1 MATPKWFDA
10 NAYMQNK
17 LAQLKAQE
25 PDAGWTLDNLYDAFR
40 DAGFVGVEGQYEH
53 FVKFGAAEEVAPN
66 AYFDADEYYAAK
78 AKQYYEEELKQEFTG
93 SEEQIAT
100 VKAMIKDAGMNA
112 WTHYQQFGSAEG
124 VNPSN
129 AFDASDYCAAKA
141 AAMIKAGQKAP
152 DGTDWTAEKIAKAID
167 DAGMSVLEHYLTYA
181 GTGEG
186 EVAAGSTYPVSG
198 DEQVVLPNPGETFT
212 LTAGVDNLVGTA
224 GDDIFSA
231 VNDDA
236 DKPVLGAF
244 DSIDGGAGND
254 TLNITDTATAAGEF
268 SFPADFSMKSVE
280 NVTIATTRAINID
293 LSANADV
300 VSIKGDA
307 RGSETSTV
315 TASGNTDVA
324 LTVAKTAKATVN
336 GGKAVSVTAGTGA
349 TSVTGDSLTSVTIK
363 GGGAATIDNTAADTM
378 HTSAKGTTLT
388 SVVLDGVDGNSTI
401 KGEGLTDVTVKG
413 VTNVSRTVTIT
424 NAKEDHSLT
433 VHVDGTGYM
442 ADGTEAQTTFADAKA
457 MSMTVEASGEKSSL
471 SLSGSN
477 ALENLTITGDA
488 ALKLKADALAALKA
502 INGSAA
508 NGALT
513 LGALNKATV
522 DVQTGSGNDSF
533 TIKATDKVTVDAGA
547 GNDVVTLGA
556 AIAAGSSIDLGA
568 GDDTLLSASG
578 SVAASTKDAT
588 TVIDGGDGFDSVSAS
603 LINAGNAAQFHNFEA
618 LDLTANVTGVDF
630 ALLTN
635 SAIEAL
641 TLSGNNAAASIKN
654 VAAGVDL
661 RVSGNNGNMT
671 TIIVKDAASGDAD
684 AFSVTLNETADAVAT
699 AKLTVNGIENLT
711 VEATG
716 AGDGDNTLQVT
727 DNALQT
733 LTISGSQDLSLTFS
747 GTNGAAVNLIDGSAA
762 TGDLTINTAN
772 VTADDKLGL
781 TVKTGSGDDTITLGD
796 KASVDAG
803 AGDDTIIS
811 SAQGGTFTG
820 GDGKDI
826 FDVKSAK
833 GSDNM
838 VTITDFVAG
847 TDKLT
852 FVAQGTTTTFKE
864 ADVSSANS
872 LEAALKIAATGDGS
886 TNGILSW
893 FQFSGNT
900 YIVQDLSTEATFQN
914 ADIVVKLVGA
924 HNLSSMTV
932 ADFNFA
938 S

>member
-1 MATPKWFDA
+1 MEKWFDSTV
-10 NAYMQNK
+10 YMQNK
-17 LAQLKAQE
+17 LAQMQATDPAYTMTQLVA
-25 PDAGWTLDNLYDAFR
+25 DFAA
-40 DAGFVGVEGQYEH
+40 AGFVGEEGYFNH
-53 FVKFGAAEEVAPN
+53 FMQFGAAEEVAPN
-66 AYFDADEYYAAK
+66 AHFNADEYYAAK
-78 AKQYYEEELKQEFTG
+78 AAQFYGDKFDG
-93 SEEQIAT
+93 SEFQIAQ
-100 VKAMIKDAGMNA
+100 VKALINQAGFNA

-141 AAMIKAGQKAP
+141 EAMNTAGQKDP
-152 DGTDWTAEKIAKAID
+152 DGNDWTAESIAKAID

-212 LTAGVDNLVGTA
+212 LTTGVDNLVGTA
-224 GDDIFSA
+224 GDDVFSA
-231 VNDDA
+231 VTDA
-236 DKPVLGAF
+236 AGESVLGAF

-254 TLNITDTATAAGEF
+254 TLNITDTATAAAGNF

-280 NVTIATTRAINID
+280 NVTIATTGAIDID
-293 LSANADV
+293 LSDNADV

-307 RGSETSTV
+307 RGTANSTV

-324 LTVAKTAKATVN
+324 LTVAGAATATVN

-388 SVVLDGVDGNSTI
+388 SVVLDGVNGNSAI

-413 VTNVSRTVTIT
+413 ASSASRTVTIT

-433 VHVDGTGYM
+433 VHVDGTGYQ
-442 ADGTEAQTTFADAKA
+442 ANGTEAQTIIVDANA
-457 MSMTVEASGEKSSL
+457 TSMTVEASGEKSSL
-471 SLSGSN
+471 ALTGS
-477 ALENLTITGDA
+477 AKLENLTITGDA
-488 ALKLKADALAALKA
+488 ALTLKANNLNSLKT
-502 INGSAA
+502 IDGSAA
-508 NGALT
+508 NGALI
-513 LGALNKATV
+513 LGDLNAATV

-533 TIKATDKVTVDAGA
+533 TINATKKVTVDAGA
-547 GNDVVTLGA
+547 GNDVVTLGD

-568 GDDTLLSASG
+568 GDDTLLSDSG

-618 LDLTANVTGVDF
+618 LDLTAAVTGFDF
-630 ALLTN
+630 DLLTN

-641 TLSGNNAAASIKN
+641 TLSGNNSAATINN

-661 RVSGNNGNMT
+661 RVSGNNAAMT
-671 TIIVKDAASGDAD
+671 TINVKDAASGDAD

-733 LTISGSQDLSLTFS
+733 LTISGSQDLSLTFNGTN
-747 GTNGAAVNLIDGSAA
+747 GTNGADGGAVNLIDGSAA
-762 TGDLTINTAN
+762 TGDLTINTTS

-781 TVKTGSGDDTITLGD
+781 TVKTGSGDDTITLAG
-796 KASVDAG
+796 KATVDAG
-803 AGDDTIIS
+803 AGDDTITS
-811 SAQGGTFTG
+811 SAKGGTFAG
-820 GDGKDI
+820 GDGKDT
-826 FDVKSAK
+826 FDVRLAK

-852 FVAQGTTTTFKE
+852 FVNQGDETFAK
-864 ADVSSANS
+864 ANVSSAQS
-872 LEAALKIAATGDGS
+872 LEAALDAAAAGNGS
-886 TNGILSW
+886 VNGALSW
-893 FQFSGNT
+893 FQYGGNT
-900 YIVQDLSTEATFQN
+900 YIVQDLSSQSDFQSG
-914 ADIVVKLVGA
+914 DIVVKLVGE
-924 HNLSSMTV
+924 HDLSGMIV

-938 S
+938 

>member
-1 MATPKWFDA
+1 MANPKWFDA
-10 NAYMQNK
+10 DVYMQNK
-17 LAQLKAQE
+17 LAQMQATDPAYTMTQLVA
-25 PDAGWTLDNLYDAFR
+25 DFAA
-40 DAGFVGVEGQYEH
+40 AGFVGDEGYYAH
-53 FVKFGAAEEVAPN
+53 FVQFGAAEEVAPN

-78 AKQYYEEELKQEFTG
+78 AAQYYGEAFTG
-93 SEEQIAT
+93 SELQIAQ
-100 VKAMIKDAGMNA
+100 VKALINKEGMNA

-141 AAMIKAGQKAP
+141 EAMNKAGQKAP
-152 DGTDWTAEKIAKAID
+152 DGTDWTAESIAKAID

-186 EVAAGSTYPVSG
+186 EVAAGSTYPVAD

-236 DKPVLGAF
+236 DKPVFGAF

-254 TLNITDTATAAGEF
+254 TLNITDTATAAAGKF

-280 NVTIATTRAINID
+280 NVTIATTGAINID
-293 LSANADV
+293 LSDNADV

-307 RGSETSTV
+307 RGTANSTV

-324 LTVAKTAKATVN
+324 LTVAGAATATVD

-349 TSVTGDSLTSVTIK
+349 TKVTGDSLTSVTIK
-363 GGGAATIDNTAADTM
+363 GGGAATIDNDDVKDG
-378 HTSAKGTTLT
+378 SGKGTTLT
-388 SVVLDGVDGNSTI
+388 SVVLDSVNAATTTI
-401 KGEGLTDVTVKG
+401 KADGLTDVTVKG
-413 VTNVSRTVTIT
+413 ATEKANTVTIT
-424 NAKEDHSLT
+424 NSTEDHSLT
-433 VHVDGTGYM
+433 VHVDGTGYK
-442 ADGTEAQTTFADAKA
+442 ADGKSEVQTVIKDANA
-457 MSMTVEASGEKSSL
+457 TSMTVEASGEKSSL
-471 SLSGSN
+471 ALTGP
-477 ALENLTITGDA
+477 AKLENLTITGDA
-488 ALKLKADALAALKA
+488 ALTLKADDLNTLKT
-502 INGSAA
+502 IDGSAA
-508 NGALT
+508 NGALI
-513 LGALNKATV
+513 LGDLNAATV

-547 GNDVVTLGA
+547 GNDVVTLGD
-556 AIAAGSSIDLGA
+556 AIAAGSSINLGA
-568 GDDTLLSASG
+568 GDDTLLSDSG

-618 LDLTANVTGVDF
+618 LDLTAAVTGFDF
-630 ALLTN
+630 DLLTN

-641 TLSGNNAAASIKN
+641 TLSGTNSAATINN

-661 RVSGNNGNMT
+661 RVSGNNTAMT
-671 TIIVKDAASGDAD
+671 TINVKDAASGDAD
-684 AFSVTLNETADAVAT
+684 AFSVTLNETADAAAT
-699 AKLTVNGIENLT
+699 AKLTINGIENLT
-711 VEATG
+711 VESTG
-716 AGDGDNTLQVT
+716 AGDHDNTLQVT
-727 DNALQT
+727 DDALQT
-733 LTISGSQDLSLTFS
+733 LTITGSQDLALTFAGTN
-747 GTNGAAVNLIDGSAA
+747 GTNGADGGAVNLIDGSAA
-762 TGDLTINTAN
+762 TGDLDIKTAAH
-772 VTADDKLGL
+772 VTADSKLGL
-781 TVKTGSGDDTITLGD
+781 TVKTGSGDDTITLDG

-826 FDVKSAK
+826 FDVKLAT

-852 FVAQGTTTTFKE
+852 FVNKGDETFAKAEVSDAQ
-864 ADVSSANS
+864 S
-872 LEAALKIAATGDGS
+872 LEAALDAAAAGDGS
-886 TNGILSW
+886 TNGVLSW
-893 FQFSGNT
+893 FQYGGNT
-900 YIVQDLSTEATFQN
+900 YIVQDLSSQSDFQSG
-914 ADIVVKLVGA
+914 DIVVKLVGE
-924 HNLSSMTV
+924 HDLSGMTE

-938 S
+938 

>member
-1 MATPKWFDA
+1 MANPKWFDA
-10 NAYMQNK
+10 DVYMQNK
-17 LAQLKAQE
+17 LAQMQASD
-25 PDAGWTLDNLYDAFR
+25 PDYSWGDLLEALAG
-40 DAGFVGVEGQYEH
+40 AGYVGPEGYYAH
-53 FVKFGAAEEVAPN
+53 FVQFGAAEDVAPN

-93 SEEQIAT
+93 SEYQIAT
-100 VKAMIKDAGMNA
+100 VKTLINAAGYNA

-141 AAMIKAGQKAP
+141 EAMNNAGQKAP

-198 DEQVVLPNPGETFT
+198 DEQVSKPGETFT
-212 LTAGVDNLVGTA
+212 LTTGVDNLVGTA
-224 GDDIFSA
+224 GDDVFSA
-231 VNDDA
+231 VNDEA
-236 DKPVLGAF
+236 DKSVLGAF

-254 TLNITDTATAAGEF
+254 TLNITDTAAAKDSSF

-280 NVTIATTRAINID
+280 NVTIATTGAINID
-293 LSANADV
+293 LSDNADV

-307 RGSETSTV
+307 RGEAVSTV

-324 LTVAKTAKATVN
+324 LTVAGDAMATVS
-336 GGKAVSVTAGTGA
+336 GGKAVSVTASTGGTGT

-363 GGGAATIDNTAADTM
+363 GGANATIDNTAADT
-378 HTSAKGTTLT
+378 TTAKGTTLT
-388 SVVLDGVDGNSTI
+388 SVVLDGVDGNSAI
-401 KGEGLTDVTVKG
+401 KGESLTDVTVKG
-413 VTNVSRTVTIT
+413 VTSASRTVTIT

-433 VHVDGTGYM
+433 VHVDGTGYK
-442 ADGTEAQTTFADAKA
+442 ADGTEAQTTIVDAKA
-457 MSMTVEASGEKSSL
+457 TSMTVEASGEKSSL
-471 SLSGSN
+471 SLSGSS

-488 ALKLKADALAALKA
+488 ALKLNAELAALKA

-513 LGALNKATV
+513 LGALSAATV

-547 GNDVVTLGA
+547 GNDVVTLGE

-603 LINAGNAAQFHNFEA
+603 LIDADNAAQFHNFEV
-618 LDLTANVTGVDF
+618 LDLTAEVTGLDF

-661 RVSGNNGNMT
+661 RVSGDNSQMT

-684 AFSVTLNETADAVAT
+684 AFSVTLNETADAAAI

-716 AGDGDNTLQVT
+716 AGEHQNSLNVT

-733 LTISGSQDLSLTFS
+733 LTITGSQELKLTF
-747 GTNGAAVNLIDGSAA
+747 TNTEGAKVSLIDGSAA
-762 TGDLTINTAN
+762 TGDLTIDTTN

-781 TVKTGSGDDTITLGD
+781 TVKTGSGADSITLAG
-796 KASVDAG
+796 KATVDAG
-803 AGDDTIIS
+803 AGDDTITS

-820 GDGKDI
+820 GDGKDT
-826 FDVKSAK
+826 FDVSAVTGK
-833 GSDNM
+833 DK
-838 VTITDFVAG
+838 VTITDFVVG
-847 TDKLT
+847 TDTLHFAAGNGKQSFT
-852 FVAQGTTTTFKE
+852 SDFV
-864 ADVSSANS
+864 DVSEATS
-872 LEAALKIAATGDGS
+872 LSDALDKAAAATGAGS
-886 TNGILSW
+886 NSVLTW
-893 FQFSGNT
+893 FTFGDKT
-900 YIVQDLSTEATFQN
+900 YIVQDNSNSTSFEEGSDLVVELAGVHDLSGMELAG
-914 ADIVVKLVGA
+914 ADLA
-924 HNLSSMTV
+924 
-932 ADFNFA
+932 
-938 S
+938 